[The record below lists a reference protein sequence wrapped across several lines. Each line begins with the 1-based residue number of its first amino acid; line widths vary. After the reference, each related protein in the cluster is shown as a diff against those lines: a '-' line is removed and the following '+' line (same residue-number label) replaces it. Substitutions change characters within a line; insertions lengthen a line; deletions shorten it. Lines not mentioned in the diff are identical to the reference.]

1 MSAPG
6 VSGRGTNVKCLVD
19 LIFCCY
25 IMQQK
30 AKTSKMN
37 CLNTVNL
44 LDKYGFKA
52 EFKTLVEV
60 ASYE

>member
-1 MSAPG
+1 
-6 VSGRGTNVKCLVD
+6 
-19 LIFCCY
+19 
-25 IMQQK
+25 
-30 AKTSKMN
+30 MN